1 MRRIFAAALILL
13 AGVHAAAADTYPSR
27 TVKLLC
33 WTSAGAP
40 LDVMMRQLG
49 KQLAD
54 IFKQTVVVEN
64 RAGGSG
70 VAAMATLMNQP
81 SDGYSILST
90 TSSMSFTMA
99 TGRIAF
105 GPQNFTV
112 LPAIQAEP
120 SAVAVRADSRFTTLD
135 QLIEHLRDHPDTLTV
150 GGFSAAGFHQFVFY
164 RLQQEGK
171 FKADWIPFKGGQEA
185 GLALLGGHIDVAVI
199 TPSSAPAQIQS
210 GDIRLLGIIGAARC
224 VFPGHTDL
232 QGAGLE
238 RRRDD
243 LARRHGEG
251 GNAASGDRRPD
262 RGDRQG
268 EGDAGVEGL
277 FPPEPAL
284 LPGRFAGRH
293 AEAGR
298 RRNPL
303 RSRLPRE
310 RRISQEGMNGRPGA
324 LDAEPP
330 ERDQGAGA
338 RVKASQ
344 PIIAE
349 PGAVPPHPA
358 RLK

>member
-210 GDIRLLGIIGAARC
+210 GDIRLLGISSAQRDAYFPDIPTFKEQGLNVVETIWRGVMVKAGTPPAVINVLTAAIAK
-224 VFPGHTDL
+224 VKETQEWKDF
-232 QGAGLE
+232 
-238 RRRDD
+238 
-243 LARRHGEG
+243 
-251 GNAASGDRRPD
+251 
-262 RGDRQG
+262 
-268 EGDAGVEGL
+268 
-277 FPPEPAL
+277 
-284 LPGRFAGRH
+284 
-293 AEAGR
+293 
-298 RRNPL
+298 
-303 RSRLPRE
+303 SRLNLQ
-310 RRISQEGMNGRPGA
+310 SS
-324 LDAEPP
+324 LDVSLEDMQKLVAAEIRSDRAFL
-330 ERDQGAGA
+330 ESGGFLR
-338 RVKASQ
+338 K
-344 PIIAE
+344 E
-349 PGAVPPHPA
+349 
-358 RLK
+358 